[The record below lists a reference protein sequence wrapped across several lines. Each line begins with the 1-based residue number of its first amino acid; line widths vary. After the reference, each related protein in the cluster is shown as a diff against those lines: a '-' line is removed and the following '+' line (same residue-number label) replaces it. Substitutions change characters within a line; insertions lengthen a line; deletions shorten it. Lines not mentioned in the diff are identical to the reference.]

1 MNYLAAPLCAV
12 LLTSAFY
19 CHSTENLI
27 FNSGF
32 ELGDAGTSFTKV
44 LQPDT
49 NPGLLFEGPRADSS
63 TFVSGGKSLRIHN
76 RFAERCELFFKEF
89 KLKPGVEYTFSFSVK
104 SATPNRK
111 LSFIVRSW
119 LFNNNF
125 LKIVPEGGVDG
136 LSDSFTADE
145 KWNRKSYTFK
155 TKSPWPNEWFFLSF
169 NSYNFGNEK
178 DSPAGDIW
186 LDDMQLVEGKSSEY
200 SQTDRL
206 EAAVA
211 VERPYFITDGK
222 GEKMKA
228 RLLVH
233 NGEGKKADL
242 KLQINAIEETTGA
255 KAFTKDF
262 DVSLNPGESKDLP
275 FELVINSFGTFRL
288 EPQLLEAGN
297 TFASHPGFIAVI
309 GKYDRKPIDIEKN
322 FCVGLNTV
330 TANYVDISDPY
341 KVIEKP
347 GYMCSSGSND
357 ASAQMLEDMG
367 CRLVRD
373 WGDSDAFRWRY
384 CEPEEGKFDFSGVD
398 RTIEIYRH
406 HGISVMP
413 IIASIDFTD
422 NPKKLKWPDWLKAK
436 CVKLEKSGVN
446 KYTINLPPIDL
457 WKRYLKNL
465 ASHCKGKVKFY
476 EIGNELNDCMNPDT
490 YVEYLKAA
498 YQALKEGDPD
508 AKIVGFCAT
517 GDLTCT
523 PEIFLEKCFSLGG
536 IEYADIVSFHPYDA
550 PNLASFKPAD
560 KQLDMFK
567 LLFKQYGKNKKL
579 PLWNTE
585 LFYLR
590 GDDRNYLESRKHSPY
605 HVAWRFLT
613 DLGEGVSQ
621 TCFLSHSQIYRET
634 LILHTPTDYTS
645 NLNRLIDPSADFV
658 VLNALA
664 RLFEGAKPVDKINLG
679 NDSICYVY
687 ERNGK
692 MLAAFWHYGDMKDL
706 KFKLDAKAS
715 DVKLFDLFGNE
726 IPFPENGTLKLGPE
740 TFYIEAKETKG
751 FVDMLKK
758 GVVEAARPVEVGAIS
773 RLVPQND
780 GWALA
785 VSIRNCSGRD
795 LSGRLGV
802 QGEGLVGLEGATFN
816 VPAKGEISVP
826 VQVKIKEAAPEKAV
840 AKFAIDNKIWEIPL
854 TVAPQGKALR
864 SGGQAQVG
872 PGSLKVLSD
881 GKTLKLSFD
890 VKDTTPSGFTV
901 GRDPWDQD
909 CIELFIDA
917 TPAYNDMKHPDTYTD
932 NVVRLFILPYAPEGQ
947 SLIVWPSKLDLK
959 AAKVSVSKKADGY
972 TAELEFPLAAFTGK
986 IIGFEAQFD
995 DSDTVKRQSS
1005 ANWNSKGDAFKS
1017 RLSFGFIQTN

>member
-1 MNYLAAPLCAV
+1 MNYLTTSLCAV
-12 LLTSAFY
+12 FLASAFY
-19 CHSTENLI
+19 CHSAENLI

-32 ELGDAGTSFTKV
+32 ELGDAGTSLRRV

-49 NPGLLFEGPRADSS
+49 NPGLIFEGSRADSY
-63 TFVSGGKSLRIHN
+63 TFVSGGKSLRIPN

-104 SATPNRK
+104 SEIPKRK
-111 LSFIVRSW
+111 VSFMIRSW
-119 LFNNNF
+119 AFNNEYYP
-125 LKIVPEGGVDG
+125 KGSVDG
-136 LSDSFTADE
+136 TRDDFTVGE
-145 KWNRKSYTFK
+145 NWIRKSYTFK

-169 NSYNFGNEK
+169 NIGNEK
-178 DSPAGDIW
+178 DSLAGDIW

-211 VERPYFITDGK
+211 VERPYLIADGK

-242 KLQINAIEETTGA
+242 KLQVNAIEESTGA

-262 DVSLNPGESKDLP
+262 NVSLNPGESKDLP
-275 FELVINSFGTFRL
+275 FELAINSFGTFRL
-288 EPQLLEAGN
+288 EPQLLEAGKP
-297 TFASHPGFIAVI
+297 FASHPGFIAVI
-309 GKYDRKPIDIEKN
+309 GKYERKPIDIEKN
-322 FCVGLNTV
+322 FCVGLNTEA
-330 TANYVDISDPY
+330 TNYVDLLAPH
-341 KVIEKP
+341 VRVEKT
-347 GYMCSSGSND
+347 GYVCGAGSYD
-357 ASAQMLEDMG
+357 AFAQMLEDMG

-373 WGDSDAFRWRY
+373 WGNTDAFRWRY
-384 CEPEEGKFDFSGVD
+384 CEPEAGKFDFSGVD
-398 RTIEIYRH
+398 RTIEIYKR

-413 IIASIDFTD
+413 VIASIDFNDT
-422 NPKKLKWPDWLKAK
+422 PEKPKWPDWLKSK
-436 CVKLEKSGVN
+436 CVKLEKSGIN
-446 KYTINLPPIDL
+446 KKTINLPPIDL

-508 AKIVGFCAT
+508 AKVVGFCAT
-517 GDLTCT
+517 ADLSCNL
-523 PEIFLEKCFSLGG
+523 EGFLGSCFNLGG
-536 IEYADIVSFHPYDA
+536 LEYADIVSFHPYDA
-550 PNLASFKPAD
+550 PSLASRKPAD
-560 KQLDMFK
+560 KQVDELKRLMK
-567 LLFKQYGKNKKL
+567 LYGKNKTL

-590 GDDRNYLESRKHSPY
+590 GDDRNYLESRKHNPY

-613 DLGEGVSQ
+613 DLGEGISQ
-621 TCFLSHSQIYRET
+621 TCFLPDSQIYKET
-634 LILHTPTDYTS
+634 LMPHTPTDYTS
-645 NLNRLIDPSADFV
+645 NLNRLKDPSADFV

-687 ERNGK
+687 ERDGK

-706 KFKLDAKAS
+706 KFKLDVKTS

-740 TFYIEAKETKG
+740 TFYIEAKEAKG
-751 FVDMLKK
+751 FVNILKK
-758 GVVEAARPVEVGAIS
+758 GVVEAARPVEVGVIS
-773 RLVPQND
+773 RLVPQNG

-785 VSIRNCSGRD
+785 VSILNCSGRD

-802 QGEGLVGLEGATFN
+802 QGEGLVGLEGAAFT
-816 VPAKGEISVP
+816 VPAKGEILVP
-826 VQVKIKEAAPEKAV
+826 VQVKIKEVAPEKAV

-854 TVAPQGKALR
+854 IVAPQGKVLR
-864 SGGQAQVG
+864 SGEQVQVG
-872 PGSLKVLSD
+872 PASLKVLSD
-881 GKTLKLSFD
+881 VKTLKLAFD

-917 TPAYNDMKHPDTYTD
+917 DPIRNDMKHPDTYTD
-932 NVVRLFILPYAPEGQ
+932 NVARLFILPYAPEGKN
-947 SLIVWPSKLDLK
+947 LVVWPGKLDLK

-972 TAELEFPLAAFTGK
+972 TAELELPLATFAGK
-986 IIGFEAQFD
+986 SIGFEAQFD
-995 DSDTVKRQSS
+995 DADTVKRQSS
-1005 ANWNSKGDAFKS
+1005 ANWNSNGDAFKS
-1017 RLSFGFIQTN
+1017 RLSFGFIETK